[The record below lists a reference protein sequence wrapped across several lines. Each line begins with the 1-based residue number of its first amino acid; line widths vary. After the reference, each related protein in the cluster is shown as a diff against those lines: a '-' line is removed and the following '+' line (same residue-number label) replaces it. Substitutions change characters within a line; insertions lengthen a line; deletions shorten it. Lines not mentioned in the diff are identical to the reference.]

1 MGQFLLQLLPVFI
14 HSSIEIELMSARY
27 GGSISNNCVKKY
39 DRYTKTLKQCCDGKF
54 YHYFKW
60 KSFYLYSIF
69 SITIFLN
76 KWYCSFSSGA
86 ICNFPGT
93 IKLCQSCGNSNVSDT
108 TSFNGRNCRTFFSNY
123 YHILRSETKPWV
135 LHDDS
140 NLDCCWK
147 VYSEGGYKGRSQL
160 ISGREWRKGEG
171 WVDTKCTNVEFP
183 IRSLTRVY
191 KSYSELSFS
200 EEP

>member
-1 MGQFLLQLLPVFI
+1 MGHFLFLVLPVFI

-27 GGSISNNCVKKY
+27 GGSINNNCVKKY
-39 DRYTKTLKQCCDGKF
+39 DRYTKTLKRCCD
-54 YHYFKW
+54 
-60 KSFYLYSIF
+60 
-69 SITIFLN
+69 
-76 KWYCSFSSGA
+76 GA
-86 ICNFPGT
+86 ICNYPGS
-93 IKLCQSCGNSNVSDT
+93 IKLCQNCGNSSVCET
-108 TSFNGRNCRTFFSNY
+108 KSFGGHNCRTFFSNY
-123 YHILRSETKPWV
+123 HHIIGSETKPWV

-147 VYSEGGYKGRSQL
+147 VYSESGYKGRSQL
-160 ISGREWRKGEG
+160 ISGREWRKGKG

>member
-1 MGQFLLQLLPVFI
+1 MEAQSVIIVSRSTTGIPRPWSNVATVSFI
-14 HSSIEIELMSARY
+14 I
-27 GGSISNNCVKKY
+27 ISN
-39 DRYTKTLKQCCDGKF
+39 GKAF
-54 YHYFKW
+54 TYF
-60 KSFYLYSIF
+60 YSIF